1 MLHSEICG
9 SKPTYGSPQLIAVS
23 HVLLRLSVPRHS
35 PCALCSLTI
44 SEISLVLLVML
55 KLLFRSLIS
64 LIVINYLL
72 ITLKLNCSIV
82 TFVNAF
88 SFEFCLT

>member
-1 MLHSEICG
+1 MSA
-9 SKPTYGSPQLIAVS
+9 YDSPQLFAVN